1 MKKFNRIILYGL
13 GNGRDHANHIELAK
27 CRNIEFC
34 SLITNKNALMGK
46 YDNVY
51 YINSVNEAIKFAKKY
66 EPDLVIV
73 SNRKD
78 LSNGV
83 TEKFRKAGFETFGI
97 TKEVAKLETVKEY
110 AKRFMVRNN
119 INTPEY
125 YVTDDK
131 NDAIKYIQ
139 ENWNK
144 TQYGYVFKVDQFSKN
159 SFEITAVPD
168 DLENAIQDIHRLFNS
183 TPNAKLIIE
192 EKIVGYE
199 LSLHVIINNGKY
211 AILPLV
217 QDYKKK
223 YPRNEGP
230 MTAGTASVA
239 ESKVIPTELLNKL
252 KNEIIE
258 PTIKG
263 FKNEDIEYNYIL
275 YIGVM
280 VSDTGKPYILEYNTR
295 TGNPEWLSIL
305 GLLDRPFIDFIE
317 SFYNDV
323 EEIENFWKKDCCSI
337 TMYGFSAG
345 YPEVERK
352 YYNENIMNLE
362 KIKKDTDIIGEH
374 IEKRNNDIIP
384 SGGRVF
390 ALRRTGKNFDK
401 VKKELIEDFYCIK
414 MNGLY
419 FREDI
424 EAIKLI

>member
-34 SLITNKNALMGK
+34 SLITNKNALMDK

-51 YINSVNEAIKFAKKY
+51 HIKSVNEAIAFAKEY
-66 EPDLVIV
+66 EPDLVII

-83 TEKFRKAGFETFGI
+83 TEEFRKAGFETFGI

-110 AKRFMVRNN
+110 AKEFMVRNN
-119 INTPEY
+119 INTPDY
-125 YVTDDK
+125 YVTDDE

-144 TQYGYVFKVDQFSKN
+144 AQYGYVFKVDQFSKN
-159 SFEITAVPD
+159 SFERTAVPD

-211 AILPLV
+211 SILPLV

-239 ESKVIPTELLNKL
+239 ENKAIPSELLNKL

-263 FKNEDIEYNYIL
+263 FKNEGIEYNYIL

-280 VSDTGKPYILEYNTR
+280 ISDTGKPYILEYNTR

-352 YYNENIMNLE
+352 YFNENIMNLE

-374 IEKRNNDIIP
+374 IEKRNNNIIP

-390 ALRRTGKNFDK
+390 ALRRTGKKFDK

-424 EAIKLI
+424 ETIKLI

>member
-34 SLITNKNALMGK
+34 SLITNKNALMDK

-51 YINSVNEAIKFAKKY
+51 HIKSVNEAIAFAKEY
-66 EPDLVIV
+66 EPDLVII

-83 TEKFRKAGFETFGI
+83 TEEFRKAGFETFGI

-110 AKRFMVRNN
+110 AKEFMVRNN
-119 INTPEY
+119 INTPDY
-125 YVTDDK
+125 YVTDDE

-144 TQYGYVFKVDQFSKN
+144 AQYGYVFKVDQFSKN
-159 SFEITAVPD
+159 SFERTAVPD
-168 DLENAIQDIHRLFNS
+168 NLENAIQDIHRLFNS

-211 AILPLV
+211 SILPLV

-239 ESKVIPTELLNKL
+239 ENKAIPSELLNKL

-263 FKNEDIEYNYIL
+263 FKNEGIEYNYIL

-352 YYNENIMNLE
+352 YFNENIMNLE

-374 IEKRNNDIIP
+374 IEKRNNNIIP

-390 ALRRTGKNFDK
+390 ALRRTGKKFDK

-424 EAIKLI
+424 ETIKLI

>member
-27 CRNIEFC
+27 CENIEFY
-34 SLITNKNALMGK
+34 SLITNKNALMEK

-51 YINSVNEAIKFAKKY
+51 HIKSVNEAIEFAKEY
-66 EPDLVIV
+66 EPDLVII

-83 TEKFRKAGFETFGI
+83 TEEFRKAGFETFGI

-110 AKRFMVRNN
+110 AKKFMVRNN
-119 INTPEY
+119 INTPDY

-159 SFEITAVPD
+159 SFERTAVPD
-168 DLENAIQDIHRLFNS
+168 DLENAIQEIHRLFNS
-183 TPNAKLIIE
+183 TPSAKLIIE

-211 AILPLV
+211 ASLPLV

-223 YPRNEGP
+223 YPKNEGP

-239 ESKVIPTELLNKL
+239 ENKAIPTELLNKL

-263 FKNEDIEYNYIL
+263 FKNEGIEYNYIL
-275 YIGVM
+275 YIGIM
-280 VSDTGKPYILEYNTR
+280 ISDTGKPYILEYNTR

-352 YYNENIMNLE
+352 YFNENIMNLE

-374 IEKRNNDIIP
+374 IEKRNNNIIP

-390 ALRRTGKNFDK
+390 ALRRTGKCFEK

-424 EAIKLI
+424 ETIDLT

>member
-34 SLITNKNALMGK
+34 SLITNKNALMEK

-159 SFEITAVPD
+159 SFERTAVPD

-239 ESKVIPTELLNKL
+239 ESKAIPTELLNKL

-263 FKNEDIEYNYIL
+263 LRNEDIEYNYIL

-323 EEIENFWKKDCCSI
+323 EEIEKNVYNQYQYKNISGHILESHILESDAGVTDKLYI
-337 TMYGFSAG
+337 TGMLS
-345 YPEVERK
+345 R
-352 YYNENIMNLE
+352 
-362 KIKKDTDIIGEH
+362 
-374 IEKRNNDIIP
+374 
-384 SGGRVF
+384 SGHMF
-390 ALRRTGKNFDK
+390 L
-401 VKKELIEDFYCIK
+401 
-414 MNGLY
+414 
-419 FREDI
+419 
-424 EAIKLI
+424 

>member
-13 GNGRDHANHIELAK
+13 GNGRDHANHIALAK

-34 SLITNKNALMGK
+34 SLITNRNALMEK

-51 YINSVNEAIKFAKKY
+51 YIKSINEAIEFANKY
-66 EPDLVIV
+66 KPDLVII

-110 AKRFMVRNN
+110 AKKFMVRNN
-119 INTPEY
+119 INTPDY
-125 YVTDDK
+125 YVTADE
-131 NDAIKYIQ
+131 NEAIKYIK

-159 SFEITAVPD
+159 SFERTAVPEN
-168 DLENAIQDIHRLFNS
+168 LENAIQDIHRLFNS

-199 LSLHVIINNGKY
+199 LSLHVMINNGKY

-239 ESKVIPTELLNKL
+239 ESKTIPTELLNKL
-252 KNEIIE
+252 KKEIIE

-280 VSDTGKPYILEYNTR
+280 ISDTGKPYILEYNTR

-305 GLLDRPFIDFIE
+305 GLLNRPFIDFIE

-323 EEIENFWKKDCCSI
+323 EEIKNFWKKDYCSI

-352 YYNENIMNLE
+352 YFNENIMNLE
-362 KIKKDTDIIGEH
+362 KIRKDTDIIGEH

-390 ALRRTGKNFDK
+390 ALRRTGKDFDK
-401 VKKELIEDFYCIK
+401 VKKELIEDFYTIK

-424 EAIKLI
+424 ETIDLT

>member
-34 SLITNKNALMGK
+34 SLITNKNALMEK

-66 EPDLVIV
+66 EADLVII

-83 TEKFRKAGFETFGI
+83 TEEFRKAGFETFGI

-110 AKRFMVRNN
+110 AKEFMIRNN
-119 INTPEY
+119 INTPAY
-125 YVTDDK
+125 YVTNDE
-131 NDAIKYIQ
+131 NDAIQYVQK
-139 ENWNK
+139 NWNK

-159 SFEITAVPD
+159 SFERTAVPD
-168 DLENAIQDIHRLFNS
+168 NLENAIQDIHRLFNS

-239 ESKVIPTELLNKL
+239 ENKDIPIELLNKL

-323 EEIENFWKKDCCSI
+323 EEIENFWKKDCYSI

-352 YYNENIMNLE
+352 YFNEKIMNLE

-390 ALRRTGKNFDK
+390 ALRKTGKNFDK

-424 EAIKLI
+424 ETIKFI

>member
-13 GNGRDHANHIELAK
+13 GNGRDHANHIEFTK
-27 CRNIEFC
+27 CKNLEFC
-34 SLITNKNALMGK
+34 SLISNKNALMEK

-51 YINSVNEAIKFAKKY
+51 YIKSIDEAIEFAKKY
-66 EPDLVIV
+66 NPDLVII

-83 TEKFRKAGFETFGI
+83 TEKFREEGFETFGI

-110 AKRFMVRNN
+110 GKEFMVRNS
-119 INTPEY
+119 INTPKY
-125 YVTDDK
+125 YVTDDE
-131 NDAIKYIQ
+131 NDAVKYIQ
-139 ENWNK
+139 KNWSN
-144 TQYGYVFKVDQFSKN
+144 TQYGYVFKVNQFSKN
-159 SFEITAVPD
+159 SFKRTAVPD
-168 DLENAIQDIHRLFNS
+168 NLEDAIQHIHRLFNS

-199 LSLHVIINNGKY
+199 LSLHIIINNGRY

-239 ESKVIPTELLNKL
+239 ENKIIPTELLRKL

-263 FKNEDIEYNYIL
+263 FKCENIEYNYIL

-280 VSDTGKPYILEYNTR
+280 VSDTGKPYVLEYNTR

-305 GLLDRPFIDFIE
+305 GLLDKTIIDVFE
-317 SFYNDV
+317 AFYNNV
-323 EEIENFWKKDCCSI
+323 EEIEKFWKKDYCSV
-337 TMYGFSAG
+337 TLYGFSAG
-345 YPEVERK
+345 YPEVQRK

-362 KIKKDTDIIGEH
+362 RIKNDTDIIGEH
-374 IEKRNNDIIP
+374 IERRNNDFIP

-390 ALRRTGKNFDK
+390 ALRRTGKDFDK

-424 EAIKLI
+424 QAINLT

>member
-34 SLITNKNALMGK
+34 SLITNKNALMDK

-51 YINSVNEAIKFAKKY
+51 HIKSVNEAIAFAKEY
-66 EPDLVIV
+66 EPDLVII

-83 TEKFRKAGFETFGI
+83 TEEFRKAGFETFGI

-110 AKRFMVRNN
+110 AKEFMVRNN
-119 INTPEY
+119 INTPDY
-125 YVTDDK
+125 YVTDDE

-144 TQYGYVFKVDQFSKN
+144 AQYGYVFKVDQFSKN
-159 SFEITAVPD
+159 SFERTAVPD
-168 DLENAIQDIHRLFNS
+168 NLENAIQDIHRLFNS

-211 AILPLV
+211 SILPLV

-239 ESKVIPTELLNKL
+239 ENKAIPSELLNKL

-263 FKNEDIEYNYIL
+263 FKNEGIEYNYIL

-352 YYNENIMNLE
+352 YFNENIMNLE
-362 KIKKDTDIIGEH
+362 MIKKDTDIIGEH
-374 IEKRNNDIIP
+374 IEKRNNNIIP

-390 ALRRTGKNFDK
+390 ALRRTGKKFDK

-424 EAIKLI
+424 ETIKLI